1 MLNKRSRYAI
11 KALIFIARANALQHP
26 ASVSSIADTTTI
38 PNKFLESI
46 LHDLK
51 VAGFVLS
58 RKGSGGGYYLSRT
71 ADQVFLADLIRVM
84 NGPIAMV
91 PCVSLNYYERCEYCA
106 DERTCGIHAVM
117 EELRDAS
124 LAILAKTSIADLI
137 RREDW
142 MKEPE
147 A

>member
-11 KALIFIARANALQHP
+11 KALIFIARANALQQP
-26 ASVSSIADTTTI
+26 ASVSSIADMTTI

-71 ADQVFLADLIRVM
+71 ADQVFLADLIRVL

-106 DERTCGIHAVM
+106 DESTCGIHAVM

-137 RREDW
+137 RREDR